1 MNFDK
6 SSLSGLLKL
15 NDNELE
21 AVIREIAAEAGV
33 DKNIEIKRS
42 DIIKIRSFLSVAAEE
57 DIVQLLERFGGK
69 RNG

>member
-6 SSLSGLLKL
+6 NSLSGLLKL

-33 DKNIEIKRS
+33 DKSIEIKRS
-42 DIIKIRSFLSVAAEE
+42 DILKIRSFLSVAAEE

>member
-33 DKNIEIKRS
+33 ALR
-42 DIIKIRSFLSVAAEE
+42 IR
-57 DIVQLLERFGGK
+57 DYIG
-69 RNG
+69 